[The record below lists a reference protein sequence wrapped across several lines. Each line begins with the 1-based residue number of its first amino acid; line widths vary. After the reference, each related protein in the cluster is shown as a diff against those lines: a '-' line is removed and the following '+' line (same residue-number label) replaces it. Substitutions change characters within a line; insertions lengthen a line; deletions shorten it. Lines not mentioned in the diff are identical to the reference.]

1 MSFIGIQILA
11 KKSSQE
17 NTRENTSANR
27 IDSEQNQ
34 NEKVDRIREACHMV
48 FKIES
53 LDEMTLE
60 LLKQLYDALVLE
72 DKAKLGLDS
81 NNHL

>member
-17 NTRENTSANR
+17 NTRENSSANR

-48 FKIES
+48 FKIEN

>member
-34 NEKVDRIREACHMV
+34 DEKVDPIRESCHMV
-48 FKIES
+48 FKIEN